1 MLPATKDYLIA
12 GFYFVLKRGV
22 DMHKNLMGK
31 LIKSNNI
38 NRGEYTYLYSGK
50 ELFDIVTNGG
60 KQYSR
65 NTAFDGR
72 LDENA

>member
-1 MLPATKDYLIA
+1 MN
-12 GFYFVLKRGV
+12 
-22 DMHKNLMGK
+22 KNLMNK

-38 NRGEYTYLYSGK
+38 NCGEYTYVYAGN
-50 ELFDIVTNGG
+50 EVVDIVTNGG

-72 LDENA
+72 FDENA

>member
-1 MLPATKDYLIA
+1 MQ
-12 GFYFVLKRGV
+12 
-22 DMHKNLMGK
+22 MHLMRK
-31 LIKSNNI
+31 MIKSNNI
-38 NRGEYTYLYSGK
+38 NRGEYTYIYGGH
-50 ELFDIVTNGG
+50 ELVDIVTNGG